1 MRTLVLSLA
10 FLLPISAT
18 VPATAAAAERVAG
31 VVVDQS
37 GQLLP
42 RAFVRVVDGSGREIA
57 SAFSDERGGF
67 DLPAPATGC
76 RVEGTLI
83 GFTTA
88 SIPCDATGTLRLVL
102 SVAPVQES
110 VVVSATRTEALAN
123 QVGASV
129 TTFTAEDIARR
140 REPLLADLLRSVP
153 GAMVIRAGAPG
164 GVTSLFVR
172 GGESNYNKVLLDGI
186 PLNEPGGT
194 FYFSNMTTENFERVE
209 IVRGAQSALF
219 GSDAMSSVV
228 QMFTKRASAD
238 APLSGTAT
246 FEGGSLDTY
255 RVGGAASGR
264 SGRVDYSA
272 GVAYLSTA
280 NNVPNDDF
288 ENTTVSGNV
297 GAALNETTSLRFI
310 GRAEL
315 GRNGAPGQTAYGR
328 PDLDAF
334 GKRHDIV
341 GGVSFDQQLTP
352 TFHQQAVY
360 SLAASDQQSTDLIA
374 DPDYVPSYQGHVAPF
389 PYSDFLY
396 DSRTNLHRHHL
407 GYQSDIRL
415 ANDATHGSQLLTA
428 LADWDGERATLEDRL
443 AGTSTPESRDNA
455 GLAVQHQAMW
465 RRVSFTVGGRFE
477 HNASFGNAFVPRGS
491 AAFVAHPAAEESAF
505 GATTVHFAAGKGIK
519 EPTLLQSFSPSP
531 FFRGNPD
538 LAPERARSFE
548 IGIDQRFASDR
559 ARVTLTWFDND
570 YRDLI
575 ALETTNFQTFEAQYF
590 NVGHSRARGAELSFE
605 VVPVQALRAR
615 FGYTYLDSKVLES
628 TSPTNS
634 LLEAGQPLLRRPKN
648 SGFVDLAWSRG
659 PFTAG
664 IMGLFVGEYLDSDFS
679 SLEPPL
685 VENPGYTTWDL
696 RLSYRFLGRLTG
708 LFSID
713 NLANADYME
722 PLGYPALGRAVRAGV
737 RVGF

>member
-1 MRTLVLSLA
+1 MRAFVFSHVFLSVLSLA
-10 FLLPISAT
+10 SPARSAD
-18 VPATAAAAERVAG
+18 RVAG
-31 VVVDQS
+31 VIVDQS

-42 RAFVRVVDGSGREIA
+42 RAFVRVVDGEGRETA
-57 SAFSDERGGF
+57 SAFSDERGTF
-67 DLPAPATGC
+67 DLPAPTSGC
-76 RVEGTLI
+76 RVEGSLI

-88 SIPCDATGTLRLVL
+88 SIPCDPAAAVRLVL
-102 SVAPVQES
+102 SVAPVQEN
-110 VVVSATRTEALAN
+110 VVVSVTRTEAIAN

-140 REPLLADLLRSVP
+140 REPLLGDLLRSAP
-153 GAMVIRAGAPG
+153 GVMVVRAGAPG

-194 FYFSNMTTENFERVE
+194 FYFDNLTTENFERVE

-228 QMFTKRASAD
+228 QMFTKRASAE
-238 APLSGTAT
+238 ASPSGTAT
-246 FEGGSLDTY
+246 FEGGSFDTY
-255 RVGGAASGR
+255 RAGGAASGR
-264 SGRVDYSA
+264 SGRVDYSVGA
-272 GVAYLSTA
+272 AYLSTA

-288 ENTTVSGNV
+288 ENTTLSGNV
-297 GAALNETTSLRFI
+297 GAALNAATSLRFV

-315 GRNGAPGQTAYGR
+315 GKNGAPGPTAFGR
-328 PDLDAF
+328 PDLDAY
-334 GKRHDIV
+334 GRRHDLV
-341 GGVSFDQQLTP
+341 GGVSFDQQITP
-352 TFHQQAVY
+352 TIHQLAIY
-360 SLAASDQQSTDLIA
+360 SLAASDQQSTNLKA
-374 DPDYVPSYQGHVAPF
+374 DPDYTPSYQGHVAPF
-389 PYSDFLY
+389 AYSDFLY

-407 GYQSDIRL
+407 GYQADIRL

-443 AGTSTPESRDNA
+443 AGTTSPQSRDNA
-455 GLAVQHQAMW
+455 GAALQHQATW
-465 RRVSFTVGGRFE
+465 RRVSLTLGGRFE

-491 AAFVAHPAAEESAF
+491 VAFVARAASEQSEF
-505 GATTVHFAAGKGIK
+505 GATTFHAAAGRGIK

-538 LAPERARSFE
+538 LKPERSRSFE
-548 IGIDQRFASDR
+548 VGVDQRLAADH
-559 ARVTLTWFDND
+559 ARIAFTWFDND

-575 ALETTNFQTFEAQYF
+575 ALETTNFETFEAQYF
-590 NVGHSRARGAELSFE
+590 NIGHSRARGAEISFE

-615 FGYTYLDSKVLES
+615 VGYTYLDSEVIDS
-628 TSPTNS
+628 TSPSNS
-634 LLEAGQPLLRRPKN
+634 LLQAGQPLLRRPKN
-648 SGFVDLAWSRG
+648 SGFVDLGWTQGRFAAAITG
-659 PFTAG
+659 VV
-664 IMGLFVGEYLDSDFS
+664 IGEYLDSDFS
-679 SLEPPL
+679 SLQPPL

-696 RLSYRFLGRLTG
+696 RLSYRFLLKLTG
-708 LFSID
+708 LLSID

-737 RVGF
+737 RVSF